1 MMKKKNIA
9 ILVAVIVVAVIVVL
23 AVMFSIK
30 TYDVTFDT
38 DGGSLVATQKV
49 KVFKKATKPADPT
62 KDGYTFDNWYYND
75 GIFDFDTRIT
85 KDMIIEARWLGDG
98 TPSDGKFT
106 VSFNSNGGSS
116 IASVKTH
123 DDGTIDKPANPT
135 REGYTFVSWQYNG
148 VDFDFSTKVTSNMTL
163 VAKWEEGSSTSTESV
178 PAEKV
183 TLSPTNLSLKVG
195 NTRRISV
202 TLSPKEA
209 TNRSMSW
216 STSNNKVA
224 TVDKNGTVRAVGE
237 GTATITVE
245 VDGIKAT
252 VSVTVT
258 KATTPTNPT
267 NPTNPTEPTTPV
279 EEPET
284 YTVIK
289 EPVKDTAAG
298 QVNLVIRSSKG
309 YNVAGFVNIT
319 KQNGTVAEVEI
330 PVGGRLINEGIIV
343 NVQFSRLK

>member
-1 MMKKKNIA
+1 MKKKNIA

-135 REGYTFVSWQYNG
+135 REGYTFVAWQYNG

-237 GTATITVE
+237 GKATITVE

-252 VSVTVT
+252 VTVTVT

-267 NPTNPTEPTTPV
+267 NPTNPTEPTTPEV
-279 EEPET
+279 PVTYSVVMEDIPESA
-284 YTVIK
+284 I
-289 EPVKDTAAG
+289 G
-298 QVNLVIRSSKG
+298 QAMMYVRSSKG
-309 YNVAGFVNIT
+309 ENVAGYIT
-319 KQNGTVAEVEI
+319 MTIKGGTPQEVLI
-330 PVGGRLINEGIIV
+330 PASGKMVIKSAVESYS
-343 NVQFSRLK
+343 FSRLN